1 MDSSI
6 SKDILSKYKIGING
20 VKYKIISSLNIN
32 NENTRDHKQGVN
44 IFANVFAKNNIVLY
58 VVSFMLSMVGL
69 TGEFS
74 IFSVSMLGACFASS
88 VPALGIVL
96 VSLIGNLIKYGVGGA
111 LGYFLTAL
119 IMVVTLFLIKPVYNE
134 QERNEKIK
142 IGKNVFISTLLLQI
156 IKLAISTFTIY
167 DMLSGVAVSIIALVF
182 YKIFVN
188 AIVVLQDFNKRSAFS
203 IEEVIGASLLLA
215 ISVGAFGDLNIFG
228 FGIRNILSILIVMI
242 LGWKNGVLVGTTSGV
257 TIGVTLGIIT
267 GSEPIMIAAYAISG
281 MIAGI
286 LNRFGKLGVI
296 IGFALGN
303 VILAYVSNGYTIELI
318 HFKEILIASIGLL
331 AVPKTLHIDL
341 EEFIGNSKFLPVV
354 PNRALNKSKEVAE
367 NLNNVSEAIQEMAT
381 AYKKYEPRTFEENTH
396 RNANKQI
403 FIAELLNNLEPYR
416 ENMLYD
422 DIANVD
428 GKIIDKIFSILLDKQ
443 QIEKEDLLKTFAEC
457 NSYIIESNDNNVSK
471 LLEKNI
477 NEIVRTINMSYRISK
492 SDFIWRKKVEQNNA
506 NMEKQLNGVSKAI
519 QNMAK
524 DIQKEL
530 ELEEKYEKENKEI
543 IEILKQKDIN
553 IEDISISKEDR
564 YIVDIYL
571 NEILETIKINTIE
584 KVLTKVLK
592 ENIVLNDEVS
602 VGKKLSFI
610 SDDKYVMAIG
620 SGETIKNKSK
630 VSGDS
635 ILNIRLKDGKYL
647 VAISDGMGSGQEAK
661 KSSTQALRMLENL
674 LLSGFDKNTSLEL
687 INTSLINQNSEVFST
702 LDIAI
707 IDLYKGTIEFIKS
720 GACPTYI
727 KNKKKVQIIK
737 SNTLPAGIIDV
748 NDVQTFDKDISMG
761 DIMLM
766 CSDGILDSNVEYK
779 NKELWIKYLLEDI
792 ETNNTQ
798 KIADLIL
805 SEAIDNNYG
814 IPKDDM
820 SIIVC
825 KFMKKED

>member
-1 MDSSI
+1 MFQN
-6 SKDILSKYKIGING
+6 INEDT
-20 VKYKIISSLNIN
+20 ININ
-32 NENTRDHKQGVN
+32 NENTRDNKQGVN

-188 AIVVLQDFNKRSAFS
+188 ATVVLQDFNKRSAFS

-367 NLNNVSEAIQEMAT
+367 NLNSVSEAIQEMAT

-530 ELEEKYEKENKEI
+530 ELGEKYEKENKEI

-592 ENIVLNDEVS
+592 ENIVLNDDVS

-620 SGETIKNKSK
+620 SGETIKSKSQ

-635 ILNIRLKDGKYL
+635 TLNIRLKDGKYL

-748 NDVQTFDKDISMG
+748 NDVQTFDKDISTG

>member
-1 MDSSI
+1 MFQN
-6 SKDILSKYKIGING
+6 INEDT
-20 VKYKIISSLNIN
+20 ININ
-32 NENTRDHKQGVN
+32 NENTRDNKQGVN

-530 ELEEKYEKENKEI
+530 ELGEKYEKENKEI

-571 NEILETIKINTIE
+571 NEILETLKINTIE

-610 SDDKYVMAIG
+610 SGDKYVMAIG
-620 SGETIKNKSK
+620 SGETIKSKSQ

-674 LLSGFDKNTSLEL
+674 LLSGFDKNISLEL

-748 NDVQTFDKDISMG
+748 NDVQTFDKDISTG

-814 IPKDDM
+814 VPKDDM
-820 SIIVC
+820 SIVVC
-825 KFMKKED
+825 KFMKKEN

>member
-1 MDSSI
+1 MFQ
-6 SKDILSKYKIGING
+6 
-20 VKYKIISSLNIN
+20 NIN
-32 NENTRDHKQGVN
+32 EDTINIDNESTRDNKQRAN

-58 VVSFMLSMVGL
+58 IVSFMLSLVGL

-74 IFSVSMLGACFASS
+74 VFSVSMLGACFASS

-96 VSLIGNLIKYGVGGA
+96 ASLLGNLIRYGVGGA

-119 IMVVTLFLIKPVYNE
+119 IMIVTLFLIKPVYNE

-156 IKLAISTFTIY
+156 VKLAISGFTIY
-167 DMLSGVAVSIIALVF
+167 DVLSGIAISIIALVF

-188 AIVVLQDFNKRSAFS
+188 AIIVLQDFNKRGAFS
-203 IEEVIGASLLLA
+203 IEEVIGTSLLLA
-215 ISVGAFGDLNIFG
+215 IAVGAFGDLSVFG

-286 LNRFGKLGVI
+286 LNRFGKIGVI

-303 VILAYVSNGYTIELI
+303 VILAYVSNGYTVELI

-331 AVPKTLHIDL
+331 AVPKTFHIDL
-341 EEFIGNSKFLPVV
+341 EEFIGNSKFLPVT

-381 AYKKYEPRTFEENTH
+381 AYKKIEPTTFEENTH

-416 ENMLYD
+416 ENMLYE
-422 DIANVD
+422 DIADID

-443 QIEKEDLLKTFAEC
+443 EINKEDLLKTFAEC
-457 NSYIIESNDNNVSK
+457 NSYIVGVDDNNISK
-471 LLEKNI
+471 NLEENI
-477 NEIVRTINMSYRISK
+477 EQIVRTINMSYKISK
-492 SDFIWRKKVEQNNA
+492 ADFIWRKKVEQNNK
-506 NMEKQLNGVSKAI
+506 NMGKQLNEVSKAI
-519 QNMAK
+519 KNMAK
-524 DIQKEL
+524 NIQNEL
-530 ELEEKYEKENKEI
+530 ESENRYEKEKAET
-543 IEILKQKDIN
+543 IEILKQKDIE
-553 IEDISISKEDR
+553 IEDISINKDGR
-564 YIVDIYL
+564 YMVDIYL
-571 NEILETIKINTIE
+571 NEILETAKINMIE
-584 KVLTKVLK
+584 KILTQILK
-592 ENIVLNDEVS
+592 EEIVLNDEVS
-602 VGKKLSFI
+602 IGKKLSFL
-610 SDDKYVMAIG
+610 SDDRYVMALG
-620 SGETIKNKSK
+620 NGETVKSK
-630 VSGDS
+630 SQVSGDS
-635 ILNIRLKDGKYL
+635 MLNIRLKDGKYL
-647 VAISDGMGSGQEAK
+647 IAISDGMGSGADAK

-674 LLSGFDKNTSLEL
+674 LLSGFDKNVSLDL
-687 INTSLINQNSEVFST
+687 INTALINQDTEIFAT

-707 IDLYKGTIEFIKS
+707 VDLYAGTIEFIKS

-727 KNKKKVQIIK
+727 KNNKKVQIIK
-737 SNTLPAGIIDV
+737 SNSLPAGIIDQ
-748 NDVQTFDKDISMG
+748 NNVQTFDRDISSG

-766 CSDGILDSNVEYK
+766 CSDGILDSNIEYK

-798 KIADLIL
+798 KIADLVL
-805 SEAIDNNYG
+805 NEAIDNNYG
-814 IPKDDM
+814 TPKDDM

-825 KFMKKED
+825 KIMKK

>member
-1 MDSSI
+1 MFQN
-6 SKDILSKYKIGING
+6 INEDT
-20 VKYKIISSLNIN
+20 ININ
-32 NENTRDHKQGVN
+32 NENTRDNKQGVN

-188 AIVVLQDFNKRSAFS
+188 AIVVLQDFNRKSAFS

-530 ELEEKYEKENKEI
+530 ELGEKYEKENKEI

-571 NEILETIKINTIE
+571 NEILETLKINTIE

-610 SDDKYVMAIG
+610 SGDKYVMAIG
-620 SGETIKNKSK
+620 SGETIKSKSQ

-687 INTSLINQNSEVFST
+687 INTSLINEVFST

-748 NDVQTFDKDISMG
+748 NDVQTFDKDISTG

>member
-1 MDSSI
+1 MFQN
-6 SKDILSKYKIGING
+6 INEDT
-20 VKYKIISSLNIN
+20 ININ
-32 NENTRDHKQGVN
+32 NENTRDNKQGVN

-188 AIVVLQDFNKRSAFS
+188 AIVVLQDFNRKSAFS

-530 ELEEKYEKENKEI
+530 ELGEKYEKENKEI

-571 NEILETIKINTIE
+571 NEILETLKINTIE

-602 VGKKLSFI
+602 LGKKLSFI

-635 ILNIRLKDGKYL
+635 TLNIRLKDGKYL

-748 NDVQTFDKDISMG
+748 NDVQTFDKDISTG

-820 SIIVC
+820 SIVVC